1 MARAREASYEVQVQS
16 DGRWTIDSVHGH
28 KSAALAAAQA
38 LVGVNRHD
46 AVRVLEE
53 SAGRREKAVFEQE
66 CKGRAEPTFGIS
78 PVEESPWC
86 DKADDL
92 YRFESR
98 RTAGR
103 LFRRYLDHKFLTA
116 FEILHGEWH
125 LRELGRLEDF
135 VNQAIH
141 RIAAIQARSHKA
153 RPIDRVDALY
163 KAMERV
169 TARAKRIK
177 DPAPYVELLKS
188 GGVRAARA
196 ALRGKVEAKDRGYVL
211 SSALAAYLGA
221 AAAWETKLGLVIE
234 LLERDSSEA
243 AVKRLDELFAEIL
256 DGGEAVKEVMGPR
269 SDLADALKAIAQV
282 SAGQMRIATARME
295 NTCVAKLNAVMAAH
309 DLPLTR
315 GVLIERVA
323 QGIRGIQPLTREG
336 EANDRTALVGL
347 IEAVT
352 APGGLAGGQAMSE
365 AVVRRV
371 RMVMGHEGRDLS
383 AEEGIDTVLSQ
394 LPSRAAKLGFLI
406 DLSSSEF
413 GAKYQVAVLKA
424 LYATVKALKSV
435 TGLVPAK
442 AGHDALVAAVTDLNQ
457 RIGAGLLPA
466 EVGELISKRLARLAA
481 AEGGEAPAP
490 KMPAPP
496 PETAPPPAPSQAD
509 LLRKDFAAG
518 EYVFRQGDRGDEAY
532 LIAAGRIEIVVESQ
546 AREIVVAT
554 VERGDIIG
562 EMALIDEEPRMAS
575 ARVVEDA
582 TLTAIPQ
589 ESFRARLDRIA
600 EVDRMIPRLL
610 ERYVERL
617 RAQVHHG

>member
-1 MARAREASYEVQVQS
+1 M
-16 DGRWTIDSVHGH
+16 
-28 KSAALAAAQA
+28 
-38 LVGVNRHD
+38 
-46 AVRVLEE
+46 
-53 SAGRREKAVFEQE
+53 FEQE

-177 DPAPYVELLKS
+177 DPAPYVEAAQERRRARRPRGPARQGRSQGSRLCPVQRPRRVPRR
-188 GGVRAARA
+188 GGGLGNQARPC
-196 ALRGKVEAKDRGYVL
+196 DR
-211 SSALAAYLGA
+211 
-221 AAAWETKLGLVIE
+221 

-442 AGHDALVAAVTDLNQ
+442 AGHDALMAAVTDLNQ

-490 KMPAPP
+490 KMPAAPP
-496 PETAPPPAPSQAD
+496 KTAPPPAPSQAD

-518 EYVFRQGDRGDEAY
+518 DMSSAKA
-532 LIAAGRIEIVVESQ
+532 I
-546 AREIVVAT
+546 VAT
-554 VERGDIIG
+554 RPI
-562 EMALIDEEPRMAS
+562 
-575 ARVVEDA
+575 
-582 TLTAIPQ
+582 
-589 ESFRARLDRIA
+589 
-600 EVDRMIPRLL
+600 
-610 ERYVERL
+610 
-617 RAQVHHG
+617 